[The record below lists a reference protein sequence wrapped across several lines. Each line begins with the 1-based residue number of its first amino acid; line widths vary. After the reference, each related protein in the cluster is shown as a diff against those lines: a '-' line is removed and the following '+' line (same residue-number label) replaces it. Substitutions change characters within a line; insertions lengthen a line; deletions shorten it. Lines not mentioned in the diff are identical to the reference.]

1 MHEFPGISD
10 NLVALAD
17 VLAEDFRVVV
27 PSIVGR
33 DGSATP
39 LDSMRQI
46 CVRREV
52 HIFARNGVSDSVAW
66 LREFADAHVADSSGR
81 PYGVIGLCLT
91 GNFALALAV
100 DPRVAAAVVGEPAIP
115 VRPSGLGLSADDR
128 DRLAERADLRVQGYR
143 FRYDCLSPGAKLD
156 SAAAAAR
163 PSACAVFTLTGPNQ
177 FGHSTLTGKWR
188 SEAAIESTRA
198 FLRSG
203 SRPERLARRSRQ
215 RTSGRSSG
223 GTGNE
228 RRNRSSVAPTADAA
242 PNSSPTTVTP
252 RTLASAMRTGRSV
265 PSANRR
271 M

>member
-1 MHEFPGISD
+1 MARGTEWCPEGWDRHTYPHGDHSHPYYIVDRSPADSPHPSVLLMHEFPGISD
-10 NLVALAD
+10 NLVALAN

-52 HIFARNGVSDSVAW
+52 HILARHGVSASVAW

-81 PYGVIGLCLT
+81 RYGVIGLCLT

-115 VRPSGLGLSADDR
+115 VRPSGLGLSPGDSAS
-128 DRLAERADLRVQGYR
+128 LAEHPDLRVQGYR

-156 SAAAAAR
+156 AAQR
-163 PSACAVFTLTGPNQ
+163 LLGGRMQVFTLTGPNQ
-177 FGHSTLTGKWR
+177 FGHSTLTGRWR
-188 SEAAIESTRA
+188 SDAAIASTRA
-198 FLRSG
+198 FLN
-203 SRPERLARRSRQ
+203 ERLA
-215 RTSGRSSG
+215 
-223 GTGNE
+223 
-228 RRNRSSVAPTADAA
+228 P
-242 PNSSPTTVTP
+242 
-252 RTLASAMRTGRSV
+252 
-265 PSANRR
+265 
-271 M
+271 